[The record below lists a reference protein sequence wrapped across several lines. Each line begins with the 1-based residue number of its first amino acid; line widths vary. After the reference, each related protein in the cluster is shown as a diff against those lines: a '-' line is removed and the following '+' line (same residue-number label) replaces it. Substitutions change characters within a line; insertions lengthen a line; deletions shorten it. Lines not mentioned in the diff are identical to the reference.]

1 MLDHSEQSYFPT
13 TLYILINKQINKK
26 KRGKHLLN
34 STNLRNVKK
43 NYKGNK
49 IKSFLNNWRF
59 ASLAKV
65 VIIIIKQINCYGR
78 QRLTFATM
86 GAMKIKRI
94 NKDENNQR
102 RYLRGY
108 EESKPPKEEKEK
120 IINIMIE
127 EGLQK
132 IIRHFQSR
140 VSNPSTSIMPI
151 SRQQTLLPNIQRQIN
166 MSKVALR
173 IPSAK

>member
-1 MLDHSEQSYFPT
+1 MCAKHR
-13 TLYILINKQINKK
+13 KK
-26 KRGKHLLN
+26 ISKGK
-34 STNLRNVKK
+34 
-43 NYKGNK
+43 K
-49 IKSFLNNWRF
+49 IKSFLSNWRF

-94 NKDENNQR
+94 NKDENSQR

>member
-1 MLDHSEQSYFPT
+1 MCAKHR
-13 TLYILINKQINKK
+13 KK
-26 KRGKHLLN
+26 FQRKEK
-34 STNLRNVKK
+34 
-43 NYKGNK
+43 
-49 IKSFLNNWRF
+49 KSFLNNWRF
-59 ASLAKV
+59 SSLTKV

-94 NKDENNQR
+94 NKDENSQR

-132 IIRHFQSR
+132 IIRHF
-140 VSNPSTSIMPI
+140 
-151 SRQQTLLPNIQRQIN
+151 
-166 MSKVALR
+166 
-173 IPSAK
+173 